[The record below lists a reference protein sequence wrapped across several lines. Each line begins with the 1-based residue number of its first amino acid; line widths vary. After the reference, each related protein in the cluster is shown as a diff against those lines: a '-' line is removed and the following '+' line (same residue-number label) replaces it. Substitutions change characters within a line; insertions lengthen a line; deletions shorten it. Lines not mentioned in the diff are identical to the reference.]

1 MTGLLSRCVWLAL
14 LGLVACSSAP
24 PEPAPS
30 LANTSLWLLGEVHD
44 NAAVHNLRQQTLQ
57 TLLDRGERPA
67 LLMEQF
73 DRERQGQIDRL
84 LQRAP
89 GTAPDDAERGLTV
102 DALVQLGGA
111 ATSGWQWA
119 LYRPYLHLALRYQ
132 LPLVAANL
140 SRADARAVMA
150 QGLVAQ
156 GFAADVPAD
165 ISAAQAGQIE
175 RSHCG
180 QIDARQA
187 GRMALAQVARD
198 QFMARQVV
206 AHAGRGVVLLA
217 GNGHVRKDL
226 GVPRWLPPTL
236 QQRTQV
242 IGFVEA
248 GDDGAPAAA
257 FDQLVSAPAAARD
270 DPCAAMRPAP
280 TASR

>member
-1 MTGLLSRCVWLAL
+1 MTGRLVPCLWLAV
-14 LGLVACSSAP
+14 LGLVACSSTP

-30 LANTSLWLLGEVHD
+30 LDITELWLLGEVHD
-44 NAAVHNLRQQTLQ
+44 NALGHTLRLQTLQ
-57 TLLDRGERPA
+57 ALLDRGARPA

-111 ATSGWQWA
+111 APSGWQWA

-132 LPLVAANL
+132 LPLVAANV

-150 QGLVAQ
+150 LGLAAL
-156 GFAADVPAD
+156 GFVADVPAD
-165 ISAAQAGQIE
+165 IGAAQAGQIE

-180 QIDARQA
+180 LIDARQA

-198 QFMARQVV
+198 QFMARQVQ

-248 GDDGAPAAA
+248 GDDEAVTA
-257 FDQLVSAPAAARD
+257 FDQVVSAPAAARD
-270 DPCAAMRPAP
+270 DPCAAMRPAAPP
-280 TASR
+280 TR